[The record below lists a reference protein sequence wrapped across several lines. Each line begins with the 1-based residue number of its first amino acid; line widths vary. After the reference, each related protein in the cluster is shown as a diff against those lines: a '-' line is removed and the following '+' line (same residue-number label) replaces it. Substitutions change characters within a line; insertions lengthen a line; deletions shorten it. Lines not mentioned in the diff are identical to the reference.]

1 MDDINPEDLISQL
14 KTLPADSKKL
24 ERVAAQHPEISRE
37 DLEDFVIKQSSKLI
51 QDSSEMIDNMKEVV
65 HHLPEADNMSALSEL
80 VKAST
85 GALETLNKIVI
96 QDKKSKTTIKTKE
109 MDIESKKELQQSDQS
124 HSLTMSREEVIS
136 KLLKDSKDIIDVTSQ
151 RKAPDQLST
160 C

>member
-85 GALETLNKIVI
+85 GALETLNKIVM

-151 RKAPDQLST
+151 SKAPDQLST